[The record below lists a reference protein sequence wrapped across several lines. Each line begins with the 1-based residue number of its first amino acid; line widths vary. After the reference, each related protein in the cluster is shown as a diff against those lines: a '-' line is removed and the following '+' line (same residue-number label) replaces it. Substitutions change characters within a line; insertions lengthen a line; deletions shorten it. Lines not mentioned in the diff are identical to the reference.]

1 MDSSDEDNL
10 FRKKNLYCLNCGR
23 KGHIGKKCKDPPTSY
38 GIICFNLCDD
48 FAVYQKI
55 LESKYNRFPNAVV
68 NNINMFWFNNKNK
81 GTKDSVESIVE
92 TLKTKIKFILIRRKN
107 SLGFI
112 EFMRGRYD
120 TDDPDTVVHLIEQMT
135 NEEREM
141 LIENSFDE
149 IWVTLWKNTSR
160 NKIYEKEYI
169 LSLEKFN
176 KLDKELIRQTLPKY
190 EIPEWGF
197 PKGRRN
203 YYEKD
208 VECARREF
216 SEETGLTDGDVTIL
230 DRIYPISE
238 IFTGTNDVKYKHV
251 YFLGTTQTR
260 TPLNA
265 QNSEIQR
272 QEVGDIG
279 WFTYNEIMQRIRPYH
294 IERKKLIEDFI
305 YFLAFNI
312 RYYREHILQQ

>member
-1 MDSSDEDNL
+1 MDILDDDNI
-10 FRKKNLYCLNCGR
+10 FRRRSLYCLNCGR

-38 GIICFNLCDD
+38 GIICFNLVEDYTI
-48 FAVYQKI
+48 YQRI
-55 LESKYNRFPNAVV
+55 LESKYNRFPNATV

-81 GTKDSVESIVE
+81 NIREDVDSIVE
-92 TLKTKIKFILIRRKN
+92 ILKTKIRFLLIRRKN

-120 TDDPDTVVHLIEQMT
+120 TSNNDTIVHLIEQMT
-135 NEEREM
+135 HEERQM
-141 LIENSFDE
+141 LIDEPFDNV
-149 IWVTLWKNTSR
+149 WVTLWKNTSR
-160 NKIYEKEYI
+160 NKLYEKEYQ
-169 LSLEKFN
+169 LSLQKFQEV
-176 KLDKELIRQTLPKY
+176 DKNIITNTFPKY
-190 EIPEWGF
+190 DIPEWGF

-216 SEETGLTDGDVTIL
+216 NEETGLDDRDVTIL

-238 IFTGTNDVKYKHV
+238 IFTGTNMVKYKHV
-251 YFLGTTQTR
+251 YFLGTTSCLKTVKAD
-260 TPLNA
+260 T
-265 QNSEIQR
+265 SEIQK

-279 WFTYNEIMQRIRPYH
+279 WFTYNEAIKRIRPYH
-294 IERKKLIEDFI
+294 TERKKLMDDFL

-312 RYYREHILQQ
+312 RYYREHFVT